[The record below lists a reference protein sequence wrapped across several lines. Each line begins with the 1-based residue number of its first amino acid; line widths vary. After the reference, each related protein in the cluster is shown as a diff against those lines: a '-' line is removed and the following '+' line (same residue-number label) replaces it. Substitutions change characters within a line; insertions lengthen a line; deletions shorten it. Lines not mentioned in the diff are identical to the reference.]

1 MSRGPLKKQLRTLGG
16 SQMTTSSSQKFIARN
31 RAPRVQIEYDVEI
44 YGAEKRIMLPFIVGV
59 LADLAGQPSEPLPR
73 VFDRR
78 MLEIDIDNFDER
90 LLAINPRVA
99 FSVPNHIGD
108 SELLDVDITFDSLD
122 DFSPGAVVRK
132 VVGLDSLLEQRTL
145 LSNLL
150 TYMDGKVAA
159 EQTIELLLNDR
170 TLLERISSQVHIN
183 SLDRHKHSRD
193 IELEPVYQ
201 CADSELEP
209 IIQEFYPKSDAARYH
224 LKRALL
230 TLAKLALSDYGAL
243 SKDVTE
249 TIKDIIKRLDQ
260 QLTAQLNP
268 ILHHSDFQQL
278 EGAWRGLHYLVSNTE
293 TDEMLKIR
301 FMSLTKRELYKS
313 VIKYSGSTWN
323 QGPLFKKIYEDEYGQ
338 FGGEPYGCLIGDYEF
353 GYGPNDIAILSQ
365 LARIAA
371 ASHSPLITAASA
383 SVMHMD
389 SWQEVANPQDLSKLF
404 VTAEYASW
412 RSLRESEDSK
422 YLALVMPRFLARLP
436 YEDEVNPVEEFA
448 FKEEC
453 RDGDIESYTWC
464 NSAYAMG
471 VNITRAFSLY
481 GWCARI
487 RGMESGGNVDG
498 LPAHIFPTDDGGID
512 MMSPTEISISD
523 RREVELTGNG
533 FIPLLHR
540 KNSDIAVFISAQSF
554 HKAAEYDDPDM
565 TANSALA
572 ARLPIILACCRFAH
586 YLRCIVRDRQG
597 SFMDRTGMESW
608 LNEWIQHYVEPDP
621 ATSSEESKAR
631 RPLAD
636 AEIVLD
642 DIEGDPGYY
651 LCKLYIRPH
660 YQLEA
665 LTISNRLLLRLPSS
679 VV

>member
-1 MSRGPLKKQLRTLGG
+1 
-16 SQMTTSSSQKFIARN
+16 MTTSSSQKFIARN
-31 RAPRVQIEYDVEI
+31 RAPRVQIDYYTEI
-44 YGAEKRIMLPFIVGV
+44 YGAVRRIRLPFIVGV
-59 LADLAGQPSEPLPR
+59 FADLAGQPSEAPLP

-78 MLEIDIDNFDER
+78 MVEIDIDNFDER
-90 LLAINPRVA
+90 LHAIKPRVS
-99 FSVPNHIGD
+99 FSVPNYIGGNE
-108 SELLDVDITFDSLD
+108 SLEVDITFDNLD
-122 DFSPGAVVRK
+122 DFTPGAVARK
-132 VVGLDSLLEQRTL
+132 VVGLDSLLDQRTQL
-145 LSNLL
+145 NNLL
-150 TYMDGKVAA
+150 TYMTGKVVGKQAV
-159 EQTIELLLNDR
+159 ERLLNDR
-170 TLLERISSQVHIN
+170 TLLERISSQRQIN
-183 SLDRHKHSRD
+183 PLDMPEHLSD
-193 IELEPVYQ
+193 IELEQMYQ
-201 CADSELEP
+201 FTDSMLEP
-209 IIQEFYPKSDAARYH
+209 IIQEFSPKSDAARYH

-230 TLAKLALSDYGAL
+230 TLANLTPPDYSVLSRDL
-243 SKDVTE
+243 VE
-249 TIKDIIKRLDQ
+249 TIENVIKRLDQ
-260 QLTAQLNP
+260 KLTAQLNP
-268 ILHHSDFQQL
+268 IIHHPDFRQL
-278 EGAWRGLHYLVSNTE
+278 EGAWRGLYYLVSNTE

-313 VIKYSGSTWN
+313 VIKYRGTAWN

-353 GYGPNDIAILSQ
+353 ANGPNDIAILSE

-371 ASHSPLITAASA
+371 ASHSPFITAASA
-383 SVMHMD
+383 SVLHMD
-389 SWQEVANPQDLSKLF
+389 SWQEVANPHDLSKLF

-412 RSLRESEDSK
+412 RSLRESEESK
-422 YLALVMPRFLARLP
+422 YLALAMPRFLARLP
-436 YEDEVNPVEEFA
+436 YGDEVNPVEEFG
-448 FKEEC
+448 FKE
-453 RDGDIESYTWC
+453 DYNNGDIATYTWC
-464 NSAYAMG
+464 NSAYAIG
-471 VNITRAFSLY
+471 VNITRAFKLY

-487 RGMESGGNVDG
+487 RGVESGGNVDG
-498 LPAHIFPTDDGGID
+498 LPAHIFPTDDGGVD

-533 FIPLLHR
+533 FIPLIHR
-540 KNSDIAVFISAQSF
+540 KNTDIAVFISAQSF

-586 YLRCIVRDRQG
+586 YLRCIVRDRLG
-597 SFMDRTGMESW
+597 SFKDRTNMESW
-608 LNEWIQHYVEPDP
+608 LNAWIQHYVEPDP

-665 LTISNRLLLRLPSS
+665 LTISNRLLLRLPSGLA
-679 VV
+679 